1 MTQNRGCDS
10 MVNIL
15 GISGSPRSGGN
26 TSSLVQ
32 KALDA
37 AEEQGAKV
45 RLIEISGKTIND
57 CEHQAKCY
65 ERGECI
71 QEDDLNM
78 IANAMKAADG
88 IIFGSPAYTA
98 SVPGPMKSMF
108 DRIGRFVNLRGKV
121 GAPLVVGRRSG
132 MTLVVLELIFFMYVK
147 EMILAGNPHWPVG
160 FSLNPGDVLG
170 DTEAIMSA
178 EETGQRMVEL
188 ASLLREHPA
197 SWAKP
202 LEFGEKKPAFGDDW
216 R

>member
-1 MTQNRGCDS
+1 
-10 MVNIL
+10 MVDIL

-26 TSSLVQ
+26 TSALVRR
-32 KALDA
+32 ALDS
-37 AEEQGAKV
+37 AEAQGAKV
-45 RLIEISGKTIND
+45 NFIELSGKTIND
-57 CEHQAKCY
+57 CDHLAKCY
-65 ERGECI
+65 EKGECI
-71 QEDDLNM
+71 QDDDLNM
-78 IANAMKAADG
+78 IANAMRAADG

-170 DTEAIMSA
+170 DTEALLSA
-178 EETGQRMVEL
+178 DETGKRMVEL
-188 ASLLREHPA
+188 ASLLKEHPA

-202 LEFGEKKPAFGDDW
+202 LKFGEHRPAFGDDW